1 MGAFKVTVKIFV
13 TKFQILFQT
22 KKNPE
27 EKCQCFHNIKQ
38 PPFSE
43 GSCDTEY
50 YGDPKR
56 TW

>member
-27 EKCQCFHNIKQ
+27 EMCQCFHNI
-38 PPFSE
+38 
-43 GSCDTEY
+43 
-50 YGDPKR
+50 
-56 TW
+56 